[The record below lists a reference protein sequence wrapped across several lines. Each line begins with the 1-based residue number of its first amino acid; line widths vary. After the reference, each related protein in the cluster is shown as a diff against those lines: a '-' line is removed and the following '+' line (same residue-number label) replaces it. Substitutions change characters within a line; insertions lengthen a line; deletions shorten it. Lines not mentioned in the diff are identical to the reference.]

1 MSKKQRQRVVKTDI
15 KSKDTP
21 KIRKT
26 KKKPTSP
33 SSTKKHLTDI
43 DRILPGFVKNY
54 LQKHPKLTFVL
65 RWGLRF
71 AALAILALILLFAY
85 VAKDLPSPDQINSV
99 ASEQTTKIYDRTGQT
114 VIYELYGD
122 INRTIINFDQM
133 PDTIKQATVAVED
146 KDFYRHGAFSVRGF
160 FRAIYINL
168 SKRGTQ
174 GGSTITQQYVKN
186 ALLSNEQTLIRKFKE
201 LILAIEIEQVYP
213 KDDILKLYL
222 NEIPYGSNI
231 YGIQAASQAYFA
243 KDASELDYSQAALL
257 AALPQA
263 PTYYWNN
270 KEALIGRQ
278 QHILKILNEQGYI
291 DQETYQQNL
300 EKNVLAEIKY
310 NPARNNTS
318 IAPHYVDV
326 IRAQL
331 EEKFGVKAASEGG
344 YKVISTLDLQLQDY
358 AKQAVDYG
366 IDNVRAY
373 GGSNAALVSTDP
385 KTGEILAMVGSY
397 DYEAEG
403 FGNFNVA
410 TARRQPGSSFKPIV
424 QASLYKKN
432 YGPGDTVYDVK
443 TDFGNYVPENYD
455 LRQFGV
461 QSFRTALQGSLNI
474 SAVKALYLSGVDNA
488 LQTARDLGITTLDA
502 DYYGLSLTLGA
513 AEVPLY
519 QMVSAYGTFANQ
531 GVHIDPTYIL
541 EIIDSRGKSI
551 EKHDPNASANQAL
564 DPEIAYLVSNVLSD
578 NNARAYIFG
587 TSSNLY
593 LPGHNV
599 AAKTGTTEN
608 YRDGWTLGYTP
619 SIVAGVWAGNNDN
632 TSMAKGAGGSS
643 AASPIW
649 NYFMNKA
656 LEGKG
661 VEEFSRPAG
670 IKEVTLDAYTGKLPT
685 SSTKVTRKDL
695 FPSWYQPRT
704 SEQTNRAV
712 IDKVSGLLATECT
725 PAQARVEIS
734 GASIQAEIP
743 PEDPNYQAWA
753 GPVAALAASLGE
765 SSGVIPTKQDN
776 VHKCDDTLP
785 SVSIAAGS
793 SDGVVIINATKGTH
807 VLSRVDLYRDG
818 NKVKEFSIPAGGG
831 TINYTDTGAG
841 SGSHSYYAIVIDQA
855 LYQTQGNTIQQST
868 TPNSSIPTG
877 TISCAINAC
886 SVSAQSSGNTD
897 IASIELFYNSVSQ
910 GIQTS
915 QFSWNGYNPS
925 FPAGAVVAVIID
937 DNGQTATVSY

>member
-15 KSKDTP
+15 KLQDPP
-21 KIRKT
+21 KIRKIKRT
-26 KKKPTSP
+26 NKLDTGKP
-33 SSTKKHLTDI
+33 KHLTDI
-43 DRILPGFVKNY
+43 DRLLPRFVKQY
-54 LQKHPKLTFVL
+54 LRNHSRLTFIL
-65 RWGLRF
+65 RWGLRIL
-71 AALAILALILLFAY
+71 ALGILALILLFLF

-99 ASEQTTKIYDRTGQT
+99 ASEQTTKIYDRTGET

-122 INRTIINFDQM
+122 INRTIIDFDQM
-133 PDTIKQATVAVED
+133 PETIKQATVAVED
-146 KDFYRHGAFSVRGF
+146 KDFYKHGAFSIRGF
-160 FRAIYINL
+160 FRAVYINVF
-168 SKRGTQ
+168 KRGSQ

-201 LILAIEIEQVYP
+201 LILAIEIEQLYP

-243 KDASELDYSQAALL
+243 KDASELNYSEAALL
-257 AALPQA
+257 AAIPQA

-278 QHILKILNEQGYI
+278 QHILKILKDQGYI
-291 DQETYQQNL
+291 DQETYQKNL
-300 EKNVLAEIKY
+300 DIDILAEVKY
-310 NPARNNTS
+310 NPNRNNTN

-344 YKVISTLDLQLQDY
+344 YKVISSLDLKLQDY
-358 AKQAVDYG
+358 AKEAVDYG
-366 IDNVRAY
+366 MENVRAY
-373 GGSNAALVSTDP
+373 GGSNAAFVATDP

-403 FGNFNVA
+403 YGNFNVA

-424 QASLYKKN
+424 QATLYKKN

-474 SAVKALYLSGVDNA
+474 SAVKALYLAGTDNA
-488 LQTARDLGITTLDA
+488 LQTAKDLGITTLDA

-541 EIIDSRGKSI
+541 EIFDSRGKSI
-551 EKHDPNASANQAL
+551 EKHDPANSANQAL
-564 DPEIAYLVSNVLSD
+564 DPEIAYLISNVLSD

-587 TSSNLY
+587 ANSNLY
-593 LPGHNV
+593 LPGQNI

-608 YRDGWTLGYTP
+608 YRDGWTIGYTP
-619 SIVAGVWAGNNDN
+619 SLVAGAWAGNNDN
-632 TSMAKGAGGSS
+632 TPMAKGAGGSS
-643 AASPIW
+643 AASPVW

-656 LEGKG
+656 LEGRSS
-661 VEEFSRPAG
+661 EEFQRPEG

-685 SSTKVTRKDL
+685 SSTKITRKDL
-695 FPSWYQPRT
+695 FPSWYQPRS
-704 SEQTNRAV
+704 SEQTSRAV
-712 IDKVSGLLATECT
+712 IDRISGLLATECT
-725 PAQARVEIS
+725 PAQARVEIV

-776 VHKCDDTLP
+776 VHQCNDAPP
-785 SVSIAAGS
+785 SISIAAGA
-793 SDGVVIINATKGTH
+793 GNGAIVINASKGTH
-807 VLSRVDLYRDG
+807 NLSRIDLYRDG
-818 NKVKEFSIPAGGG
+818 NKIKEFSIPAGGG
-831 TINYTDTGAG
+831 TINHTDTGASAG
-841 SGSHSYYAIVIDQA
+841 THSYYAIVIDQA
-855 LYQTQGNTIQQST
+855 LYQAQSNAIQKST
-868 TPNSSIPTG
+868 SNNSVPTG
-877 TISCAINAC
+877 TISCAINTC
-886 SVSAQSSGNTD
+886 SVLAQGSSNAD
-897 IASIELFYNSVSQ
+897 IASIELFYNSISQ

-915 QFSWNGYNPS
+915 QFSWNGYSPN

-937 DNGQTATVSY
+937 ENGQTTTISY